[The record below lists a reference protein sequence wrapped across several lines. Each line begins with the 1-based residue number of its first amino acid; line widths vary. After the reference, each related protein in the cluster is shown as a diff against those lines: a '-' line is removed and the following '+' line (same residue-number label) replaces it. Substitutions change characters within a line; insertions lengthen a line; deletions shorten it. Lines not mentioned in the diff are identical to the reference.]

1 MRQEVNKMAEMIEM
15 RKIEAIIRPM
25 KLEEVKSALADAGF
39 VSMTVVEV
47 RGRGQQKGLV
57 QQWRGREYCVDLIPK
72 TRIEVVVAERDVDKV
87 VDVIRTT
94 AATGSIGDGKI
105 FVIPVERTIR
115 IRTGDE
121 DDEAL

>member
-1 MRQEVNKMAEMIEM
+1 MAEMSEM

-39 VSMTVVEV
+39 VSMTVIEV

-57 QQWRGREYCVDLIPK
+57 QQWRGREYCVDLLPK
-72 TRIEVVVAERDVDKV
+72 TRIEVVVAERDVDQV
-87 VDVIRTT
+87 VELIRTT
-94 AATGSIGDGKI
+94 AATDSIGDGKI
-105 FVIPVERTIR
+105 FVIPVLRTIR
-115 IRTGDE
+115 IRTGEE

>member
-1 MRQEVNKMAEMIEM
+1 MTEM

-25 KLEEVKSALADAGF
+25 KLEEVKSALTDAGF
-39 VSMTVVEV
+39 VSMTVIEV
-47 RGRGQQKGLV
+47 RGRGQQKGIV

-72 TRIEVVVAERDVDKV
+72 TRIEVVVSERDVDKV
-87 VDVIRTT
+87 VEVIRNT

-115 IRTGDE
+115 IRTGEE
-121 DDEAL
+121 DGEAL

>member
-1 MRQEVNKMAEMIEM
+1 MAEMSEIK
-15 RKIEAIIRPM
+15 KIEAIIRPM

-39 VSMTVVEV
+39 VSMTVIEV

-57 QQWRGREYCVDLIPK
+57 QQWRGREYYVDLLPK
-72 TRIEVVVAERDVDKV
+72 TRIEVVVSERDVDSV
-87 VDVIRTT
+87 VEVIRNT

-115 IRTGDE
+115 IRTGEE
-121 DDEAL
+121 DGEAI

>member
-1 MRQEVNKMAEMIEM
+1 MRREVNKMAEMSEM
-15 RKIEAIIRPM
+15 RKVEAIIRPM

-39 VSMTVVEV
+39 VSMTVIEV

-57 QQWRGREYCVDLIPK
+57 QQWRGREYCVDLLPK
-72 TRIEVVVAERDVDKV
+72 TRIEVVVSERDVDSV
-87 VDVIRTT
+87 VEVIRNT

-105 FVIPVERTIR
+105 FVIPVLRTIR
-115 IRTGDE
+115 IRTGEE